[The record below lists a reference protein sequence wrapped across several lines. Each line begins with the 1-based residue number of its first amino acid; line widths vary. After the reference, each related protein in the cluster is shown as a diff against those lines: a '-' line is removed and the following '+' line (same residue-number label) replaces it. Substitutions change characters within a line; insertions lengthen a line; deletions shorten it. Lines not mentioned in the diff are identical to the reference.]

1 MLSLV
6 IPVGLMRVVR
16 YWPARLCRRAPHR
29 HVRHLISHVVSNED
43 EEDWPEPHI
52 SAILPLAGTNEVPE
66 PSIAPALLEN
76 CYSDHPF
83 PNVTHPSHN
92 SRLGTCWPAGSR
104 GRSRRCA
111 TRADILRW
119 SNTHIAGQ
127 PKTTQVVMA
136 RTRTLTPVHTRTQ
149 TKAKLPAAARRT
161 PKSRKAIAGRDPKMS
176 RRETT
181 RKRVRRARLA
191 RNHPEKLKAAS

>member
-1 MLSLV
+1 MSE
-6 IPVGLMRVVR
+6 
-16 YWPARLCRRAPHR
+16 
-29 HVRHLISHVVSNED
+29 HLISHVVSNGG
-43 EEDWPEPHI
+43 EEYRREPHI
-52 SAILPLAGTNEVPE
+52 GAIPPHAGANEVPE

-191 RNHPEKLKAAS
+191 RNHPGKLKAAS